1 MLPVSKDTLLRVV
14 RRRTRPPADP
24 LRVIGIDDW
33 AWRRNHRYASIV
45 CNLERR
51 RVVTLL
57 PDREPATAQAWLAA
71 HPTIA
76 IVARDRGGGY
86 GEAAAKALPHAVQ
99 VADRWH
105 LMENASRAFLDAV
118 RKSMRQIR
126 SAVGATTI
134 NPKLLAERL
143 QYEGY
148 LRREEIN
155 ASILALSKGGTPIK
169 QIVRQTGHSRKL
181 VRQVIRGEHH
191 DVFRTRQSSLDQHL
205 PWLDDQWEAGCRN
218 GAELWRR
225 LRARGFRG
233 SLRVVGEWTTR
244 RRRSEKVDVE
254 SLHRIP
260 SARTI
265 ARLMTVGRDTL
276 SKAETITVAAVEAGV
291 PTLVEAREI
300 VVQFHLMI
308 RRGAAAE
315 LSPWIERARASLV
328 ASSARGVTIDDGGS
342 RGNYVALVQRT
353 DRRSDHSPQTRQ
365 TANVRP
371 RQNRSASGQTN
382 WRRIE
387 WSCTKTA
394 PEPILQAE

>member
-1 MLPVSKDTLLRVV
+1 MTGRGGVIIDTPASSA
-14 RRRTRPPADP
+14 TR
-24 LRVIGIDDW
+24 
-33 AWRRNHRYASIV
+33 
-45 CNLERR
+45 ERR

-71 HPTIA
+71 HPTIS

-126 SAVGATTI
+126 TVIGATTI
-134 NPKLLAERL
+134 DPELLTAAERL

-148 LRREEIN
+148 LRREETN
-155 ASILALSKGGTPIK
+155 AAILALSKSGIRIK

-181 VRQVIRGEHH
+181 VRQVIRGERN
-191 DVFRTRQSSLDQHL
+191 DIFRTRQSSLDPHL
-205 PWLDDQWEAGCRN
+205 PWLDDQWASGCRN

-225 LRARGFRG
+225 LKERGFRG
-233 SLRVVGEWTTR
+233 SLRVISEWATR
-244 RRRSEKVDVE
+244 RRRAQKADARN
-254 SLHRIP
+254 LQRIP

-265 ARLMTVGRDTL
+265 TRLMTIGHDLLT
-276 SKAETITVAAVEAGV
+276 KAETVTVAAIEAGV

-300 VVQFHLMI
+300 IAEFHLMI
-308 RRGAAAE
+308 RRNTEAG

-328 ASSARGVTIDDGGS
+328 ASFASGVAKDESGGS
-342 RGNYVALVQRT
+342 GGHHFALVQRT
-353 DRRSDHSPQTRQ
+353 D
-365 TANVRP
+365 
-371 RQNRSASGQTN
+371 
-382 WRRIE
+382 
-387 WSCTKTA
+387 
-394 PEPILQAE
+394 